1 MFEGRKMNFRLRS
14 YQAESVRRVESE
26 WREHRSTLL
35 VLPTG
40 SGKTV
45 VAAEIIRRSFPRRA
59 LFLAHRKELVEQA
72 RDKIHAMTGWRVD
85 TEMGE
90 ARADMSCM
98 FGGPRVVVSTIQ
110 TQASG
115 GDGGGRMSRFD
126 PRIFGVVVVDE
137 GHHSVSAQWRRV
149 LDWYTKNP
157 DVRILGVTATP
168 DRADEEA
175 LGQVYET
182 VAYDYEIQDAIHD
195 GWLVPVMQQMVHVE
209 GLDFSGCRTTAGDLN
224 GEDLAKVMEYE
235 ANLHKVVSP
244 ACEIIGGRRTL
255 VFCASVDHAERV
267 CELFNRHRSGMAAW
281 VCGETP
287 ADDRTRINADFR
299 SGKVQVVC
307 NCGIYTEGA
316 DFPAVEVIIM
326 ARPTKSRSLYAQ
338 MAGRALRPADAIAH
352 DLNDHDSPDARR
364 ALIEASEK
372 PSALIVDFVGNS
384 GKHKLMSSVDILGG
398 KESQHVRELA
408 IKRMSDGKPMA
419 VGAALEAAAEEA
431 REEQARATAR
441 RAKMIAR
448 VKWTAQTVN
457 PFDVFEIQPDQ
468 ARGWDKG
475 KRLSEKQAA
484 ILRKQGI
491 NPDDIPYGQA
501 KQLLNELFRRWDA
514 GMCSFGQAKVLR
526 KRGLPTN
533 ITRDVAAGMIN
544 EIAAREGWRKK

>member
-1 MFEGRKMNFRLRS
+1 MNFRLRP
-14 YQAESVRRVESE
+14 YQSESVRCVEAE

-40 SGKTV
+40 GGKTV
-45 VAAEIIRRSFPRRA
+45 VAAEIIRRAFPRRA

-72 RDKIHAMTGWRVD
+72 RGKIQAMTGWRVD

-90 ARADMSCM
+90 ARAEMACM

-115 GDGGGRMSRFD
+115 GDGGGRMTRFD

-149 LDWYTKNP
+149 LDWYSQNP

-182 VAYDYEIQDAIHD
+182 VAYDYEIQDAIQD
-195 GWLVPVMQQMVHVE
+195 GWLVPVTQQMVHVE

-224 GEDLAKVMEYE
+224 GADLARVMEYE
-235 ANLHKVVSP
+235 QNLHRIVAP

-255 VFCASVDHAERV
+255 VFCASVDHAERA
-267 CELFNRHRSGMAAW
+267 CELFNRHRAGMAAW

-287 ADDRTRINADFR
+287 ADDRTRINAEFR

-338 MAGRALRPADAIAH
+338 MAGRALRPADSIAH
-352 DLNDHDSPDARR
+352 ELNDHESAEARR

-372 PSALIVDFVGNS
+372 PGALIVDFVGNS

-398 KESQHVRELA
+398 KVTEHARELA
-408 IKRMSDGKPMA
+408 LERMSN
-419 VGAALEAAAEEA
+419 GAPVRVDQALSEAAEEE
-431 REEQARATAR
+431 RQEQARAVAKRAKLTAR
-441 RAKMIAR
+441 A
-448 VKWTAQTVN
+448 KWTAKTVN
-457 PFDVFEIQPDQ
+457 PFDVFQVEPAIE
-468 ARGWDKG
+468 RRWDKG
-475 KRLSEKQAA
+475 KHLTDKQTAL
-484 ILRKQGI
+484 LRKQGI
-491 NPDDIPYGQA
+491 DPDALPYGQA
-501 KQLLNELFRRWDA
+501 RQLLNELFRRWDA
-514 GMCSFGQAKVLR
+514 GMCSFSQAKLLR

-533 ITRDVAAGMIN
+533 VTREAAAGMIN
-544 EIAAREGWRKK
+544 EIAAREG